1 MGGRFKSDRIIQL
14 CTHNWSKGTL
24 LGSCGFGR
32 TNQNESILSTPDY
45 LMETLLYEDFNA
57 TRNNGKAWNS
67 FPQEILVN
75 FISLRFKTLICG
87 ILKPKRLLKN
97 VDLVFCQE
105 RIDSGFRISR
115 YFHYPPLPDLYATE
129 QERIKDFLR
138 RRGVTKFWRLFM
150 QTKSL

>member
-1 MGGRFKSDRIIQL
+1 MEKDSTKKGYYDIAIILMGGRFKSDRIIQL
-14 CTHNWSKGTL
+14 CTHNWSMGTL

-75 FISLRFKTLICG
+75 FISLRFKML
-87 ILKPKRLLKN
+87 
-97 VDLVFCQE
+97 
-105 RIDSGFRISR
+105 
-115 YFHYPPLPDLYATE
+115 
-129 QERIKDFLR
+129 
-138 RRGVTKFWRLFM
+138 TKFLANFSSRNKM
-150 QTKSL
+150 